1 MKTKIIVN
9 PISGTQK
16 HKNIDR
22 IFEKYLKDYEIV
34 YTKYQN
40 HAFEISKKLDKKFDR
55 VIVAGG
61 DGTVNEC
68 VRGLIDKDITLVTL
82 PCGSGNG
89 FSLHNNIDTN
99 LDNAIKSL
107 ANYKKIKSDV
117 WTINDNPFINV
128 SGTGFDALIANS
140 FSKLKNRG
148 FSSYIKLVLKNVI
161 AYKPQKYSIEIDNEK
176 INTEAF
182 FIAFANASEYGNGAV
197 ISPKSKINDGLLDIV
212 IVKKFNKILIP
223 KLIYYIFKKK
233 VHKFKK
239 VIIKRGK
246 IIRITLKSKE
256 SFLVHLDGEPKKIS
270 GALEIK
276 ISKRKLKV
284 LING

>member
-1 MKTKIIVN
+1 MKTKIIIN

-68 VRGLIDKDITLVTL
+68 VRGLIDKDITLATL
-82 PCGSGNG
+82 PCGSVNG

-107 ANYKKIKSDV
+107 ANYKEIKSDV

-128 SGTGFDALIANS
+128 SGTGFDALIANC

-148 FSSYIKLVLKNVI
+148 FSSYINNPSSTNSSNQSDYLQLNIDTMSMHNQDVLST
-161 AYKPQKYSIEIDNEK
+161 Q
-176 INTEAF
+176 
-182 FIAFANASEYGNGAV
+182 G
-197 ISPKSKINDGLLDIV
+197 
-212 IVKKFNKILIP
+212 
-223 KLIYYIFKKK
+223 
-233 VHKFKK
+233 
-239 VIIKRGK
+239 
-246 IIRITLKSKE
+246 
-256 SFLVHLDGEPKKIS
+256 KKIFCI
-270 GALEIK
+270 GAAATK
-276 ISKRKLKV
+276 NNVKV
-284 LING
+284 YSDEVLSLIHI

>member
-9 PISGTQK
+9 PISGTQNHRNI
-16 HKNIDR
+16 HK

-34 YTKYQN
+34 YTEYQN
-40 HAFEISKKLDKKFDR
+40 HAFEISKNLNKKFDR

-68 VRGLIDKDITLVTL
+68 IRGLIDKDIILATL

-99 LDNAIKSL
+99 LDNAIKNLSS
-107 ANYKKIKSDV
+107 YKEIKSDV
-117 WTINDNPFINV
+117 WTINGNPFINV
-128 SGTGFDALIANS
+128 SGLGFDALIANS

-148 FSSYIKLVLKNVI
+148 FSSYIKLVLKNII
-161 AYKPQKYSIEIDNEK
+161 AYKPQEYNIEIDNEE
-176 INTEAF
+176 INTDAF
-182 FIAFANASEYGNGAV
+182 FIAFANASEYGNGAI

-212 IVKKFNKILIP
+212 IVNKFNKLLIP
-223 KLIYYIFKKK
+223 KLIFFIFKKRI
-233 VHKFKK
+233 HKFKK
-239 VIIKRGK
+239 VIIKQGK
-246 IIRITLKSKE
+246 MIRITPKSKE

-270 GALEIK
+270 GSLDIR
-276 ISKRKLKV
+276 ISKRKMKV
-284 LING
+284 LINE